1 MKYKKILISFLLFIL
16 FYALFISPFLINSW
30 GYIIDK
36 NYHIPKESN
45 LFIFNAT
52 VMQNGSSDAWIYG
65 EDFNNYYYNGGLK
78 SEDIISISKE
88 NMKSCPNFNSLNV
101 NTWCGAKNPHKQN
114 IE

>member
-1 MKYKKILISFLLFIL
+1 MKYKKTLITFLLFIL
-16 FYALFISPFLINSW
+16 FYILFISPFLINSW

-65 EDFNNYYYNGGLK
+65 EDYNNYYYNGGLK
-78 SEDIISISKE
+78 SKDIISISKKKIK
-88 NMKSCPNFNSLNV
+88 NCPDFNSV
-101 NTWCGAKNPHKQN
+101 NISSWCGVKSTT
-114 IE
+114 E

>member
-1 MKYKKILISFLLFIL
+1 MKYKKILITFLLFIM
-16 FYALFISPFLINSW
+16 FYVIFISSFLINSW

-65 EDFNNYYYNGGLK
+65 EDYNNYYYNGGLK
-78 SEDIISISKE
+78 SEDVISISK
-88 NMKSCPNFNSLNV
+88 KKIKDCLDFNPV
-101 NTWCGAKNPHKQN
+101 NICSWCGVKTLL
-114 IE
+114 E